1 MTLKD
6 DVEEVVESQ
15 IRPVLSRD
23 GGNISVVNVDE
34 NTGTV
39 KVELLGA
46 CKGCPMSQMTLAM
59 FVEEQLKQNLPN
71 VKKVEPVNS

>member
-6 DVEEVVESQ
+6 DVEKVVESD
-15 IRPVLSRD
+15 IRPVLNRD

-34 NTGTV
+34 NSGTV

-59 FVEEQLKQNLPN
+59 FVEEQLKQKIPT
-71 VKKVEPVNS
+71 VQKVEPVG

>member
-6 DVEEVVESQ
+6 DVEQVVESH

-23 GGNISVVNVDE
+23 GGNISVVNVNED
-34 NTGTV
+34 TGEV
-39 KVELLGA
+39 RVELLGA

-59 FVEEQLKQNLPN
+59 FVEEQLKQKLPS
-71 VKKVEPVNS
+71 VKKVVPVQ